1 MKVAIRTDA
10 STVIGTCH
18 VMRCKTLA
26 DELRSRGVGVRFICR
41 EHPGHMIP
49 LLHDAGYSTAVL
61 PASAAGGYI
70 QDTGRDDYATWLGV
84 EQAVDAAQTI
94 EALGNFEPDWLVV
107 DHYGLDVTWERLLRP
122 KVGHIFVI
130 DDLAN
135 RHHDCDLL
143 LNQNLYA
150 EMESHYTEML
160 PHHARQ
166 LLGPR
171 FALLRPEFHKA
182 RESLRKRDGT
192 IRRILVF
199 FGGVDPTRET
209 EKALE
214 ALRQLNR
221 LDIAVDVVIGISN
234 PQADVIHTRCSE
246 MPNVSFHS
254 QISNMAELMERNDLA
269 IGASGT
275 STWERCCVSL
285 PTIVVTLAENQVDIA
300 KSAARWGALIYL
312 GQAQEVSVGALVAAL
327 SELMTSSSLVQS
339 LTKKAG
345 EICDGGGVN
354 RVVNAMLAA
363 S

>member
-10 STVIGTCH
+10 STVIGTGH

-26 DELRSRGVGVRFICR
+26 DELRSRGAGVRFICR
-41 EHPGHMIP
+41 GHSGHMIP

-61 PASAAGGYI
+61 PVSAVGGHT
-70 QDTGRDDYATWLGV
+70 QDAGRDDYATWLGV

-94 EALGNFEPDWLVV
+94 EALGDFEPDWLVV

-150 EMESHYTEML
+150 EMESYYTGLL

-171 FALLRPEFHKA
+171 FALLRPEFHKV

-192 IRRILVF
+192 VRRILVF

-209 EKALE
+209 EKALD
-214 ALRQLNR
+214 ALGGVVKT
-221 LDIAVDVVIGISN
+221 DIHVDVVVGGTN
-234 PQADVIHTRCSE
+234 PHREAIRKRCE
-246 MPNVSFHS
+246 AMPNTAYYYNV
-254 QISNMAELMERNDLA
+254 SNMAALMARADLA
-269 IGASGT
+269 LGAGGCT
-275 STWERCCVSL
+275 LWERCCLGVPS
-285 PTIVVTLAENQVDIA
+285 IVVSVASNQEQVARDLADVGAVYYLGRNSEVTREMICSGLVMMWGMPERLRDMGIRCMEFVDGM
-300 KSAARWGALIYL
+300 GALKVADFI
-312 GQAQEVSVGALVAAL
+312 LV
-327 SELMTSSSLVQS
+327 
-339 LTKKAG
+339 
-345 EICDGGGVN
+345 
-354 RVVNAMLAA
+354 R
-363 S
+363 